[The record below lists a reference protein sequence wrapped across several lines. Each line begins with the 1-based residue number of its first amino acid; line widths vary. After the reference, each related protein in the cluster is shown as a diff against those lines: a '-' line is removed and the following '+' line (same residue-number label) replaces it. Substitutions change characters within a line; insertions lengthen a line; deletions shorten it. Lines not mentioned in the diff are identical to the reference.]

1 MMRNLIWL
9 VLLFAVAVLAAAVL
23 GPNDGL
29 VMVYWGGWRTE
40 LSLNLVL
47 IGLLALGLL
56 ASWTLQ
62 AVSALLSL
70 PRRAAEW
77 RALRRERAAQA
88 TLREALAEYFGG
100 RYGRARKAADK
111 ALALQAE
118 TPVLLPDVEFRLLA
132 RLLAAGSLHR
142 LQDRTHRDE
151 VVQTL
156 LAHRAQPG
164 GASAPLVPPRIAE
177 EGARLLAAEWSLD
190 DGDADRALSLLA
202 ELPPGAARRTQ
213 ALRLKL
219 QAARLARKPQV
230 ALQTAR
236 LLANHQAFS
245 SVAAQS
251 LLRSLA
257 MDVLDDAYDPQQ
269 LRQAWSELEAADRR
283 DTAVAARAAARAVQ
297 LGALEDARQWLRPF
311 WDRFGE
317 LTIEDRER
325 IALALLPA
333 CPGIGSDWLPR
344 LEGATQAFG
353 QEPAVMAAVGAAFAD
368 RELWGKARPLLEG
381 AAADPTLSGQVR
393 RLLWR
398 ILAALAREEGD
409 ESRALDCERIAGA
422 ID

>member
-1 MMRNLIWL
+1 MRNLIWL
-9 VLLFAVAVLAAAVL
+9 VLLFAVAVLAATVL
-23 GPNDGL
+23 GTNDGL
-29 VMVYWGGWRTE
+29 VTVYWGGWRTE

-47 IGLLALGLL
+47 VGLLALGLL

-62 AVSALLSL
+62 GLTALLSL

-77 RALRRERAAQA
+77 RALRRERVAQA
-88 TLREALAEYFGG
+88 TLREALSEFFGG

-111 ALALQAE
+111 ALALQAD
-118 TPVLLPDVEFRLLA
+118 TPALVPDAEFRLLA

-142 LQDRTHRDE
+142 LQDRTRRDE
-151 VVQTL
+151 MVQVL
-156 LAHRAQPG
+156 LNHRAKPG
-164 GASAPLVPPRIAE
+164 SAHAPLVPPRTAE
-177 EGARLLAAEWSLD
+177 EGARLLAAEWALD
-190 DGDADRALSLLA
+190 DGDADRALALLA

-213 ALRLKL
+213 SLRLKL
-219 QAARLARKPQV
+219 QATRLARQPLE

-245 SVAAQS
+245 STAAQS

-257 MDVLDDAYDPQQ
+257 MDVLDDAYDPEQ
-269 LRQAWSELEAADRR
+269 LRQAWGQLDVADRR

-297 LGALEDARQWLRPF
+297 LGVLEDARQWLRPF
-311 WDRFGE
+311 WERFGE
-317 LTIEDRER
+317 LTPEERER
-325 IALALLPA
+325 MALALLPA

-344 LEGATQAFG
+344 LEAAVQAFG

-368 RELWGKARPLLEG
+368 RQLWGKARPLLEG
-381 AAADPTLSGQVR
+381 AAADAALPGRVR

-398 ILAALAREEGD
+398 ILAALAREEAD
-409 ESRALDCERIAGA
+409 EARALACEREAGA